1 MNFLKDYI
9 RFMVGNNIF
18 YLPTTGCDVYK
29 TDKGYDFDMPSG
41 SSLIFNNEKFEGGLV
56 MLNYDAETNKIES
69 IVGTKGVDVGTELVE
84 LFIAQTPTL
93 RHEIKDFLLQ
103 NPRYLDDISNS
114 PIPCPN
120 PHTWTNLSIRLDNL
134 EKREE
139 EITEE
144 RLERTICMFIGCN
157 IISEKFLEFLRDKKK
172 TKKWWPFK

>member
-103 NPRYLDDISNS
+103 NPQYLDDISNS
-114 PIPCPN
+114 PIFCPN
-120 PHTWTNLSIRLDNL
+120 PHTWTNLSQSLDIL
-134 EKREE
+134 EELEE
-139 EITEE
+139 VITEE
-144 RLERTICMFIGCN
+144 LLEGTVCMDIYSSVV
-157 IISEKFLEFLRDKKK
+157 SEKFLEFLRDKREV
-172 TKKWWPFK
+172 

>member
-93 RHEIKDFLLQ
+93 RQEIKDFLLQ
-103 NPRYLDDISNS
+103 NPQYLDDISNS
-114 PIPCPN
+114 PISCPN
-120 PHTWTNLSIRLDNL
+120 PHTWTNLSQSLDIL
-134 EKREE
+134 EELEE
-139 EITEE
+139 VITEE
-144 RLERTICMFIGCN
+144 RLERTVCVRIGCN

-172 TKKWWPFK
+172 SKKWWPFK

>member
-29 TDKGYDFDMPSG
+29 TDKGYEFDIPQG
-41 SSLIFNNEKFEGGLV
+41 GNLIFNNQKFEYGILFY
-56 MLNYDAETNKIES
+56 NAETNSVEGTES
-69 IVGTKGVDVGTELVE
+69 VDVGTELVE

-93 RHEIKDFLLQ
+93 RQEIKDFLLQ
-103 NPRYLDDISNS
+103 NPRCLDVYRDSSTI
-114 PIPCPN
+114 CPN
-120 PHTWTNLSIRLDNL
+120 LHTWTNLSISLDNL

-144 RLERTICMFIGCN
+144 RLERTVCVRIGCN

-172 TKKWWPFK
+172 SKKWWPFINK